1 MKTLKQLL
9 IEKDN
14 FNYKSMTYQDICNI
28 VEKLLKQKK
37 PNSSCPHC
45 WKATHKFKEE
55 LLKEFKE
62 KF

>member
-28 VEKLLKQKK
+28 VEKWLKQKPSDYTDGFGYEYLDK
-37 PNSSCPHC
+37 DRLLR
-45 WKATHKFKEE
+45 E
-55 LLKEFKE
+55 LKEK
-62 KF
+62 